1 MIATR
6 LLMHFQARRVEVVS
20 NELQQAEQQKKEL
33 VTRVEALER
42 DVASTQASTASAAN
56 SASQSELAELNEMLE
71 KMQGLIADRDREIE
85 RLEDIVHR
93 ECLERTDLLARLREL
108 EQV

>member
-1 MIATR
+1 
-6 LLMHFQARRVEVVS
+6 MHFQARRVEVVS
-20 NELQQAEQQKKEL
+20 NELQEAEKQKKDLE
-33 VTRVEALER
+33 TRVAALER
-42 DVASTQASTASAAN
+42 DVASAHASAAN
-56 SASQSELAELNEMLE
+56 AASSSASQSELAELNDMLE